1 MSGAGHRDS
10 AASEAATKQRLS
22 ETLTDDDVHQI
33 HRWISTRRH
42 IELTLYGSVTLLAL
56 ILGMRVDDTIRT
68 PATLIAALWATSIG
82 LAIAHWFAS
91 SIAGRVSSP
100 ERLPI
105 GHYANALFQSYPLL
119 FGSAFGTLGAL
130 IGAYPDGDFSR
141 AAQGADIMLT
151 ALCGAV
157 AWGGATAHGA
167 PIRRRLTL
175 SFAVVVF
182 ASAIAGMKF
191 ILGH

>member
-1 MSGAGHRDS
+1 MSSAGSRDN
-10 AASEAATKQRLS
+10 AAEEATRERLR
-22 ETLTDDDVHQI
+22 ETLTDEDIHQI

-42 IELTLYGSVTLLAL
+42 IELTLYGAVTLLAV
-56 ILGMRVDDTIRT
+56 ILGTQIDDAIRT
-68 PATLIAALWATSIG
+68 PAALIAALWATSIG

-100 ERLPI
+100 ERLPF

-130 IGAYPDGDFSR
+130 IGAYPDGDVR
-141 AAQGADIMLT
+141 GAAQGADIMLA

-157 AWGGATAHGA
+157 AWGGAAAHQA
-167 PIRRRLTL
+167 PIRKRIALAL
-175 SFAVVVF
+175 AVVVF

-191 ILGH
+191 VIGE

>member
-1 MSGAGHRDS
+1 MSGAGRRDG
-10 AASEAATKQRLS
+10 AAAEEATKERLRES
-22 ETLTDDDVHQI
+22 LTDEDVHQI

-42 IELTLYGSVTLLAL
+42 IELTLYGSVTLIAL
-56 ILGMRVDDTIRT
+56 ILGMRIDDAIRT
-68 PATLIAALWATSIG
+68 PAALIAALWATSIG

-100 ERLPI
+100 EHLPF
-105 GHYANALFQSYPLL
+105 GHYANALLQSYPLL

-130 IGAYPDGDFSR
+130 LGAYPDGDVR
-141 AAQGADIMLT
+141 GAAQGADIMLT

-157 AWGGATAHGA
+157 AWGGATAHNA
-167 PIRRRLTL
+167 PIRKRITL

-191 ILGH
+191 IIGH

>member
-1 MSGAGHRDS
+1 MTSTRRRDADS
-10 AASEAATKQRLS
+10 ADAATAERVEAAPSDQDIT
-22 ETLTDDDVHQI
+22 QI

-56 ILGMRVDDTIRT
+56 ILGMRVEDAIRT
-68 PATLIAALWATSIG
+68 PSALIAALWATSIG

-100 ERLPI
+100 DRLPF
-105 GHYANALFQSYPLL
+105 GHYANALLQSYPLL

-130 IGAYPDGDFSR
+130 LGAYPDGDVR
-141 AAQGADIMLT
+141 GAAQGADIMLT

-167 PIRRRLTL
+167 PIRKRITL
-175 SFAVVVF
+175 SLAVVVF

>member
-1 MSGAGHRDS
+1 MSGNRRGDS
-10 AASEAATKQRLS
+10 VAAREEKHEHVSDS
-22 ETLTDDDVHQI
+22 STDGDVRPI

-42 IELTLYGSVTLLAL
+42 IELTLYGAVTLLAV
-56 ILGMRVDDTIRT
+56 ILGMRIDDAIRT
-68 PATLIAALWATSIG
+68 PAALIAALWATSIG

-100 ERLPI
+100 ERLPF
-105 GHYANALFQSYPLL
+105 GHYANALLQSYPLL

-130 IGAYPDGDFSR
+130 IGAYPDGDVR
-141 AAQGADIMLT
+141 GAAQGADIMLT

-167 PIRRRLTL
+167 PLGKRITL
-175 SFAVVVF
+175 SLAVVVF
-182 ASAIAGMKF
+182 ASAIAGVKF
-191 ILGH
+191 IIGY